1 MRLHV
6 LVHKI
11 YRLDRA
17 SEISLIEEE
26 NFCDVLPHT
35 FS

>member
-1 MRLHV
+1 MRLDV

-11 YRLDRA
+11 YRLDWDL
-17 SEISLIEEE
+17 EINLIEQE